1 MSNDKETKKSF
12 FTKKIRGELNKKE
25 FNCLEYIIDNA
36 NIQKISQQYGYNE
49 YTTLFYF
56 EIMRRKLGIKITNS
70 SRKNL

>member
-1 MSNDKETKKSF
+1 VSNDKETKKSF

-56 EIMRRKLGIKITNS
+56 ESMRRKLGIKITNS